1 MNLKGVFPR
10 LAAGGAVLALL
21 GVSAIPVQAVAIL
34 GPSLDVSNPSA
45 CSYMRRGKHMFTG
58 VACDKNAKSGSGV
71 NSVTMFLGDRDAA
84 NGVAFYTPGGY
95 LGTATLGMPTTG
107 GPCMGVSGAG
117 WSLKT
122 KSLKKGKYTL
132 FVYARSSV
140 TGGETVTQIPI
151 RVDKP

>member
-1 MNLKGVFPR
+1 MNLKGVVRRF
-10 LAAGGAVLALL
+10 AAGIAVSALL
-21 GVSAIPVQAVAIL
+21 GVSAIPVSAVGG
-34 GPSLDVSNPSA
+34 GPMLDVSNPTA
-45 CSYMRRGKHMFTG
+45 NSYMRRGKHMFTG
-58 VACDKNAKSGSGV
+58 VACDKSAKQGSGV
-71 NSVTMFLGDRDAA
+71 NSVTLFLGDRDASGA
-84 NGVAFYTPGGY
+84 AFYVPGGY
-95 LGTATLGMPTTG
+95 LGTAKLGMPTTG
-107 GPCMGVSGAG
+107 GPCTGVDGAG